1 MTRFLLNLI
10 LMGIITIAIYWLIA
24 TFIPALSVYSI
35 PIALLLGITIGFF
48 IYIQIDNRMGP

>member
-10 LMGIITIAIYWLIA
+10 LMGIITLGIYW
-24 TFIPALSVYSI
+24 ALSTFVPSLSAYSI

-48 IYIQIDNRMGP
+48 IYIQIDNRLGP

>member
-10 LMGIITIAIYWLIA
+10 LMGIITLAIYWVIT
-24 TFIPALSVYSI
+24 TFIPPLSGYAI

-48 IYIQIDNRMGP
+48 IYIQIDNRLGP

>member
-1 MTRFLLNLI
+1 MTRFLLNLV
-10 LMGIITIAIYWLIA
+10 LMGIITLGIYWVII
-24 TFIPALSVYSI
+24 TFIPPLAGYSI

>member
-10 LMGIITIAIYWLIA
+10 IMGIITIAIYWLIDS
-24 TFIPALSVYSI
+24 FIPALSVYSI